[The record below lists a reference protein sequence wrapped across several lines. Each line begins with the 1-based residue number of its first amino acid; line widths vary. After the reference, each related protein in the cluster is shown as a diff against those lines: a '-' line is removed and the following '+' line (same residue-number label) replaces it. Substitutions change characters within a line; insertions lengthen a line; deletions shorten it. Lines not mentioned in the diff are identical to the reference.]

1 MVKNNKK
8 KVLKIQTL
16 SELFFHY
23 EIKVQNQIIQGT
35 EEGIFEQRNDNFM
48 ILWVNFKKVLYLLE
62 RSN

>member
-35 EEGIFEQRNDNFM
+35 EEGIFEQRIWQFYDFM
-48 ILWVNFKKVLYLLE
+48 GKFQ
-62 RSN
+62 